1 VSPVLVDNFGALG
14 GFTRQ
19 PIMTA
24 YRRQALTCAAALAQ
38 TPARPKDLKPTMPDA
53 VKILL
58 SNVYG
63 WFDRVERGIYKLFDV
78 GKLPL
83 LQW

>member
-1 VSPVLVDNFGALG
+1 
-14 GFTRQ
+14 
-19 PIMTA
+19 
-24 YRRQALTCAAALAQ
+24 
-38 TPARPKDLKPTMPDA
+38 
-53 VKILL
+53 LL

>member
-1 VSPVLVDNFGALG
+1 MCGGVGAD
-14 GFTRQ
+14 
-19 PIMTA
+19 A
-24 YRRQALTCAAALAQ
+24 CAA
-38 TPARPKDLKPTMPDA
+38 KDLKPAMPDA